1 MRRGVSTLR
10 ACRASRCCAMLLVI
24 AGYAAAAF
32 PDEGMWTY
40 DHFPVAQMRAK
51 YGWAPGAAW
60 LRHWQFAS
68 IRLVQGCS
76 ASLVSSEGL
85 VMTNHHCVRACLND
99 LADATH
105 DYLVDG
111 FYARKVG
118 DERRCPAL
126 EANQLVQITNVTR
139 QVQVATAGKSDR
151 AFREAERAARARI
164 ERACGTSAQL
174 RCQVVALFNGGV
186 YDLYKY
192 KRYQDL
198 RVVFAPE
205 ESAAFFGGDPD
216 NFTFPRYDL
225 DVAFVRIYDHV
236 KPLRTDDYLKFATT
250 AVRQGDIAFVSGN
263 PGGTEREDTLAELQ
277 FQRDVAQPF
286 TLSFLS
292 ELRGILS
299 DFGTKGAEQAR
310 SSKTLRFSIEN
321 SLKTYQGRQSALV
334 QGTVIADKARDEE
347 DLREHLAA
355 TAASPMS
362 DGRAW
367 DAIAAAI
374 MHARQIY
381 ARLELLEHF
390 PQRLSP
396 LLGQA
401 MALNRYAAEAGK
413 PDGRRLE
420 EYTDA
425 NFPTLKQ
432 KIVSPAPIHAELE
445 RTILAWWLQKVREN
459 LGAADADVEALMRER
474 SPQEIADAIIGG
486 TRLMDASVRAQ
497 LLAGGPASIDAYQ
510 DPLLDFAR
518 ALDAPARAVRDD
530 YENSVQAVITKNAG
544 LIAKARFALSG
555 ASAYPDATFTLRLS
569 YGTVMGYQE
578 NGHAVA
584 ATTKFAEAYAHA
596 SESEPFRLPGSW
608 IKAEQGLDPDVDLN
622 FVSTNDIVG
631 GNSGSPVIGR
641 NGEVIGLI
649 FDGNIESLG
658 GYYGYDGGVNR
669 AIAVDARG
677 IIEALRKIY
686 HADRLVKELSP

>member
-1 MRRGVSTLR
+1 
-10 ACRASRCCAMLLVI
+10 MLLVI

-151 AFREAERAARARI
+151 AFREAERAAKARI

-334 QGTVIADKARDEE
+334 QGTVIADKAREEE

-677 IIEALRKIY
+677 ISEALRKIY

>member
-1 MRRGVSTLR
+1 
-10 ACRASRCCAMLLVI
+10 MLLLV

-32 PDEGMWTY
+32 ADEGMWTY
-40 DHFPVAQMRAK
+40 DHFPAAQMRAK

-60 LRHWQFAS
+60 LRHSQLAS

-76 ASLVSSEGL
+76 ASLVSPQGL

-99 LADATH
+99 LADAAH

-111 FYARKVG
+111 LHASSAGEERK
-118 DERRCPAL
+118 CPAL
-126 EANQLVQITNVTR
+126 EANQLVKITNVTR
-139 QVQVATAGKSDR
+139 QMQAATAGKSDR
-151 AFREAERAARARI
+151 AFHEAERAAKARI
-164 ERACGTSAQL
+164 ERSCGTSADV

-205 ESAAFFGGDPD
+205 ESVAFFGGDAD

-225 DVAFVRIYDHV
+225 DVAFVRIYDHA
-236 KPLRTDDYLKFATT
+236 KPLRTDNYLKFATT
-250 AVRQGDIAFVSGN
+250 AVKQGDIAFASGN

-277 FQRDVAQPF
+277 FQRDLAQPF
-286 TLSFLS
+286 ALSFLF

-299 DFGTKGAEQAR
+299 EFGSRGAQQAR
-310 SSKTLRFSIEN
+310 ACKTLRFSIEN
-321 SLKTYQGRQSALV
+321 SLKTYQGRQMALV
-334 QGTVIADKARDEE
+334 QGTLIGDKAREE
-347 DLREHLAA
+347 EQLREHLADA
-355 TAASPMS
+355 
-362 DGRAW
+362 RAW
-367 DAIAAAI
+367 DRIIGALT
-374 MHARQIY
+374 HAREIF

-413 PDGRRLE
+413 PDNRRLE

-425 NFPTLKQ
+425 NLPTLKQ

-445 RTILAWWLQKVREN
+445 RTMLTWWLQKVRDN
-459 LGAADADVEALMRER
+459 LGSHDTDVAAFMRER
-474 SPQEIADAIIGG
+474 TPEEIADAIIAG

-497 LLAGGPASIDAYQ
+497 LLAGGPATIDAYQ

-530 YENSVQAVITKNAG
+530 YENSVQAVITRNAG
-544 LIAKARFALSG
+544 LIAKARFALMG
-555 ASAYPDATFTLRLS
+555 TSAYPDATFTLRLS
-569 YGTVMGYQE
+569 YGTVMGYEE
-578 NGHAVA
+578 NGRAVA
-584 ATTKFAEAYAHA
+584 ATTTFAGAYAHA
-596 SESEPFRLPGSW
+596 SDREPFRLPSSW
-608 IKAEQGLDPDVDLN
+608 LDAEHGLDPDANLN
-622 FVSTNDIVG
+622 FVSTDDIVG

-641 NGEVIGLI
+641 NGELIGLI
-649 FDGNIESLG
+649 FDGNMESLG

-677 IIEALRKIY
+677 IIEALRNIY
-686 HADRLVKELSP
+686 HAQRLVKELSP

>member
-1 MRRGVSTLR
+1 MRSGVSTLL
-10 ACRASRCCAMLLVI
+10 AMLLVI
-24 AGYAAAAF
+24 AGYAAAACA
-32 PDEGMWTY
+32 DEGMWTY
-40 DHFPVAQMRAK
+40 DHFPAAQMRAK

-60 LRHWQFAS
+60 LRRSQLAS

-76 ASLVSSEGL
+76 ASLVSPEGL

-111 FYARKVG
+111 FYARNLG
-118 DERRCPAL
+118 EERRCPAL
-126 EANQLVQITNVTR
+126 EANQLLQITNVTR
-139 QVQVATAGKSDR
+139 TVQAATAGKADR
-151 AFREAERAARARI
+151 AFHEAERAAKARI
-164 ERACGTSAQL
+164 ERSCGTSADV

-205 ESAAFFGGDPD
+205 ESAAFFGGDTD

-236 KPLRTDDYLKFATT
+236 KPLRTDNYLKFATT
-250 AVRQGDIAFVSGN
+250 AVKQGDIAFASGN

-286 TLSFLS
+286 ALSFLS
-292 ELRGILS
+292 ELRGILGE
-299 DFGTKGAEQAR
+299 FAGKGAPQAR
-310 SSKTLRFSIEN
+310 ASKTLRFSIEN
-321 SLKTYQGRQSALV
+321 SLKTYQGRQLALA
-334 QGTVIADKARDEE
+334 QSTLIADKAREE
-347 DLREHLAA
+347 QRLREHLADA
-355 TAASPMS
+355 
-362 DGRAW
+362 RAW
-367 DAIAAAI
+367 DAIVGAI
-374 MHARQIY
+374 THAREIFV
-381 ARLELLEHF
+381 RLELLEHF
-390 PQRLSP
+390 SQRLSP

-401 MALNRYAAEAGK
+401 MALNRYATEAGK

-425 NFPTLKQ
+425 NLPTLKQ
-432 KIVSPAPIHAELE
+432 RIVSPAPIHAELE
-445 RTILAWWLQKVREN
+445 RTMLAWWLQKVRDN
-459 LGAADADVEALMRER
+459 LGSRDTDVEALMRGR
-474 SPQEIADAIIGG
+474 SPEEIADAIIGG
-486 TRLMDASVRAQ
+486 TRLMDVGVRTQ
-497 LLAGGPASIDAYQ
+497 LLASAPASIDAYQ

-530 YENSVQAVITKNAG
+530 YENSVQAVITRNAG
-544 LIAKARFALSG
+544 LIAKARFALAG
-555 ASAYPDATFTLRLS
+555 TSAYPDATFTLRLS

-584 ATTKFAEAYAHA
+584 ATTNFAGAYAHA
-596 SESEPFRLPGSW
+596 SQSEPFKLPVSW
-608 IKAEQGLDPDVDLN
+608 IEAEHGLDPDANLN

-631 GNSGSPVIGR
+631 GNSGSPVLGR
-641 NGEVIGLI
+641 NGELIGLI
-649 FDGNIESLG
+649 FDGNMESLG

-669 AIAVDARG
+669 AVAVDARG
-677 IIEALRKIY
+677 IIEAIRKIY

>member
-1 MRRGVSTLR
+1 MRTGVSTLR
-10 ACRASRCCAMLLVI
+10 ACRAGRCCVMLLVI

-40 DHFPVAQMRAK
+40 DHFPGTQMRAK

-76 ASLVSSEGL
+76 ASLVSSAGL

-99 LADATH
+99 LGDAAH

-111 FYARKVG
+111 FYARNVG

-151 AFREAERAARARI
+151 AFREAERSAKARL
-164 ERACGTSAQL
+164 ERACGTSAQV
-174 RCQVVALFNGGV
+174 RCQVVTLFNGGV

-205 ESAAFFGGDPD
+205 ESVAFFGGDPE

-225 DVAFVRIYDHV
+225 DVAFVRIYDRL
-236 KPLRTDDYLKFATT
+236 KPLRTDDYLKFAKT
-250 AVRQGDIAFVSGN
+250 AVRPGDIAFVSGN

-286 TLSFLS
+286 NLSFLS
-292 ELRGILS
+292 ELRGIVS
-299 DFGTKGAEQAR
+299 EFAAEAAQQAR
-310 SSKTLRFSIEN
+310 ASKTLRFSIEN

-334 QGTVIADKARDEE
+334 QGTLLADKAREE
-347 DLREHLAA
+347 ADLRVQLA
-355 TAASPMS
+355 

-367 DAIAAAI
+367 DAIGAAI

-381 ARLELLEHF
+381 ARLQLLEHY

-445 RTILAWWLQKVREN
+445 RTILAWWLRKVREN
-459 LGAADADVEALMRER
+459 LGAQDAAVEALMRER
-474 SPQEIADAIIGG
+474 SAQEIADAIIGG

-497 LLAGGPASIDAYQ
+497 LLAGGPATIDAYQ

-530 YENSVQAVITKNAG
+530 YENSVQAVITRNAG
-544 LIAKARFALSG
+544 LIARASFALAG
-555 ASAYPDATFTLRLS
+555 TSAYPDATFTLRLS

-578 NGHAVA
+578 NGQAVA
-584 ATTKFAEAYAHA
+584 ATTKFAGAYAHA
-596 SESEPFRLPGSW
+596 SENEPFRLPISW
-608 IKAEQGLDPDVDLN
+608 INAEHALDPDVDLN

-677 IIEALRKIY
+677 IVEALRKIY

>member
-1 MRRGVSTLR
+1 MRRGEFTPRTSR
-10 ACRASRCCAMLLVI
+10 SGRCCALLLVL

-40 DHFPVAQMRAK
+40 DHFPAAQMRAK

-105 DYLVDG
+105 DYLADG
-111 FYARKVG
+111 FYARSVG
-118 DERRCPAL
+118 DERKCPAL

-139 QVQVATAGKSDR
+139 QVQLATAGKSDR
-151 AFREAERAARARI
+151 AFHEAERAAKARI
-164 ERACGTSAQL
+164 ERACGTSAQV

-286 TLSFLS
+286 NLSFLS
-292 ELRGILS
+292 ELRGVVS
-299 DFGTKGAEQAR
+299 EFGALGAQQAR

-321 SLKTYQGRQSALV
+321 SLKTYQGRQMALV
-334 QGTVIADKARDEE
+334 QGPLIADKAREE
-347 DLREHLAA
+347 EELRERLAT
-355 TAASPMS
+355 TAGAPMS
-362 DGRAW
+362 DGREW
-367 DAIAAAI
+367 DAIVAAI

-381 ARLELLEHF
+381 ARLELLEQF
-390 PQRLSP
+390 PQRISP

-401 MALNRYAAEAGK
+401 IALNRYAAEAGK

-432 KIVSPAPIHAELE
+432 KIASPAPIHAELE
-445 RTILAWWLQKVREN
+445 QTILAWWLQKLREN
-459 LGAADADVEALMRER
+459 LGAQDADVEALMRER
-474 SPQEIADAIIGG
+474 NPQEITDAIIGG
-486 TRLMDASVRAQ
+486 TRLMDASMRAQ
-497 LLAGGPASIDAYQ
+497 LLAGGPAAIDAYR
-510 DPLLDFAR
+510 DPLLEFAR
-518 ALDAPARAVRDD
+518 ALDGPARAVRDD
-530 YENSVQAVITKNAG
+530 YENCVQAVITKNAG
-544 LIAKARFALSG
+544 LIAKARFALAGS
-555 ASAYPDATFTLRLS
+555 SAYPDATFTLRLS

-578 NGHAVA
+578 NGDAVA
-584 ATTKFAEAYAHA
+584 ATTKFSGAYAHA
-596 SESEPFRLPGSW
+596 GENEPFRLPLSW
-608 IKAEQGLDPDVDLN
+608 INAEQALDPDVNLN

>member
-10 ACRASRCCAMLLVI
+10 AYRASRCAMLLVV

-40 DHFPVAQMRAK
+40 DHFPAAQMRAK

-111 FYARKVG
+111 FYARNVG
-118 DERRCPAL
+118 DEKKCPAL

-139 QVQVATAGKSDR
+139 QVQAATAGKSDR
-151 AFREAERAARARI
+151 AFHEAERAAKARI
-164 ERACGTSAQL
+164 ERACGSSAQL

-236 KPLRTDDYLKFATT
+236 KPLRTDDYLKFATK

-299 DFGTKGAEQAR
+299 EFGSRGAEQAR
-310 SSKTLRFSIEN
+310 TSKTLRFSIEN

-334 QGTVIADKARDEE
+334 QGTLIADKAREEE
-347 DLREHLAA
+347 DLREHLV
-355 TAASPMS
+355 
-362 DGRAW
+362 DERAW
-367 DAIAAAI
+367 DAIVAAI
-374 MHARQIY
+374 THAREIY
-381 ARLELLEHF
+381 PRLELLEHF

-401 MALNRYAAEAGK
+401 MALNRYATEAGK

-432 KIVSPAPIHAELE
+432 RIVSPAPIHGELE

-459 LGAADADVEALMRER
+459 LGTRDADVEALMRER
-474 SPQEIADAIIGG
+474 TPQELADAIIGG

-497 LLAGGPASIDAYQ
+497 LLAGGPAAIDAYQ

-530 YENSVQAVITKNAG
+530 YENSVQAVITRNAG
-544 LIAKARFALSG
+544 LIAKARFALAG
-555 ASAYPDATFTLRLS
+555 TSAYPDATFTLRLS

-578 NGHAVA
+578 NGQAVA
-584 ATTKFAEAYAHA
+584 ATTNFAGAYAHA
-596 SESEPFRLPGSW
+596 SESEPFRLPSSW
-608 IKAEQGLDPDVDLN
+608 INAEALDPDVSLN

>member
-1 MRRGVSTLR
+1 
-10 ACRASRCCAMLLVI
+10 MLWVL
-24 AGYAAAAF
+24 AGYATAAF

-40 DHFPVAQMRAK
+40 DHFPAAQMRAK
-51 YGWAPGAAW
+51 YGWAPDAAW
-60 LRHWQFAS
+60 LRHARLAS

-76 ASLVSSEGL
+76 ASLVSPEGL

-99 LADATH
+99 LADAAH

-111 FYARKVG
+111 FYARSVG
-118 DERRCPAL
+118 DERKCPAL
-126 EANQLVQITNVTR
+126 EANQLVQITDVTR
-139 QVQVATAGKSDR
+139 QVQTATAGKSDR
-151 AFREAERAARARI
+151 AFHEAERAAKARI
-164 ERACGTSAQL
+164 ERACGTSAAV

-205 ESAAFFGGDPD
+205 ESVAFFGGDPD

-236 KPLRTDDYLKFATT
+236 KPLHTDDYLKFAAT

-263 PGGTEREDTLAELQ
+263 PGRTERDDTLAELQ

-292 ELRGILS
+292 ELRSILGEFDS
-299 DFGTKGAEQAR
+299 KGVQQAR
-310 SSKTLRFSIEN
+310 TSKTLRFSIEN
-321 SLKTYQGRQSALV
+321 SLKTYQGRQSALL
-334 QGTVIADKARDEE
+334 QGTLIAEKAREE
-347 DLREHLAA
+347 EAVRERLAA
-355 TAASPMS
+355 AAVPISAAH
-362 DGRAW
+362 AW
-367 DAIAAAI
+367 DAIDAAI
-374 MHARQIY
+374 AHARGIF

-390 PQRLSP
+390 SQRLSP

-413 PDGRRLE
+413 PDGQRLE
-420 EYTDA
+420 EYTDV

-432 KIVSPAPIHAELE
+432 RIVSPAPIHAELE
-445 RTILAWWLQKVREN
+445 RTILSWWLRKVREN
-459 LGAADADVEALMRER
+459 LGARDAAVETLLRER
-474 SPQEIADAIIGG
+474 SPEEIAEAIIGG
-486 TRLMDASVRAQ
+486 TRLMDAGVRAR
-497 LLAGGPASIDAYQ
+497 LLASGPAAIDAYQ

-518 ALDAPARAVRDD
+518 ALEAPARAVRDD
-530 YENSVQAVITKNAG
+530 YENSVQSVITRNAG
-544 LIAKARFALSG
+544 LIAKARFALTG
-555 ASAYPDATFTLRLS
+555 ASASPDATFTLRLS
-569 YGTVMGYQE
+569 YGMVKGYQE
-578 NGHAVA
+578 NGRAVA
-584 ATTKFAEAYAHA
+584 ATTAFAGAYAHA
-596 SESEPFRLPGSW
+596 SDSEPFRLPSSW
-608 IKAEQGLDPDVDLN
+608 ISAERALDADTNLN

-631 GNSGSPVIGR
+631 GDSGAPVIGR
-641 NGEVIGLI
+641 SGEVIGLI
-649 FDGNIESLG
+649 FDGNSESLG

-669 AIAVDARG
+669 AIAVDAQG

>member
-1 MRRGVSTLR
+1 MRSGVSTLR

-40 DHFPVAQMRAK
+40 DHFPAAQMRAK

-111 FYARKVG
+111 FYASNVG
-118 DERRCPAL
+118 DEKKCPAL

-139 QVQVATAGKSDR
+139 QVQAATAGKYDR
-151 AFREAERAARARI
+151 AFHEAERAAKARI
-164 ERACGTSAQL
+164 ERACGTSAQV

-236 KPLRTDDYLKFATT
+236 KPLRTDDYLKFATK
-250 AVRQGDIAFVSGN
+250 AVRPGDIAFVSGN

-286 TLSFLS
+286 NLSFLS
-292 ELRGILS
+292 ELRGVVS
-299 DFGTKGAEQAR
+299 EFAAEAAQQAR
-310 SSKTLRFSIEN
+310 ASKTLRFSIEN

-334 QGTVIADKARDEE
+334 QGTVIADKAREEE
-347 DLREHLAA
+347 DLREHLV
-355 TAASPMS
+355 

-367 DAIAAAI
+367 DAIVAAI
-374 MHARQIY
+374 VHAREIY

-401 MALNRYAAEAGK
+401 IALNRYATEAGK

-432 KIVSPAPIHAELE
+432 RIVSPAPIHAELE

-459 LGAADADVEALMRER
+459 LGSRDADVEALLRER
-474 SPQEIADAIIGG
+474 NPQEIADAIIGG

-497 LLAGGPASIDAYQ
+497 LLAGGPATIDAYQ

-518 ALDAPARAVRDD
+518 TLDAPARTVRDD
-530 YENSVQAVITKNAG
+530 YENSVQAVVTKNAG

-555 ASAYPDATFTLRLS
+555 TSAYPDATFTLRLS

-578 NGHAVA
+578 NGQAVA
-584 ATTKFAEAYAHA
+584 ATTKFAGAYAHA
-596 SESEPFRLPGSW
+596 SENEPFRLPISW
-608 IKAEQGLDPDVDLN
+608 INAEQGLDPDVDLN

-649 FDGNIESLG
+649 FDGNSESLG